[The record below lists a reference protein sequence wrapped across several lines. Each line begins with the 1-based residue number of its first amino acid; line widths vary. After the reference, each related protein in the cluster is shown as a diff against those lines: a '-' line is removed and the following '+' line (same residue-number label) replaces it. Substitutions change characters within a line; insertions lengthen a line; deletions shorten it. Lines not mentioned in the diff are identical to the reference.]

1 MFYYSYGNTI
11 TIVYLENFFAYVL
24 FYDKCDIIEIVTNDK
39 EFFMKKINFNL
50 TDEESAYIKNSM
62 KKKVALSTNLTQS
75 QIAELMGAKQP
86 QVSNWLNGKRIP
98 SAINLIRLADI
109 LNEYPEELLTK
120 LEKIKQEN
128 CY

>member
-11 TIVYLENFFAYVL
+11 TIVYLENIFAYVL

-50 TDEESAYIKNSM
+50 TDEESAYIKNNM

>member
-11 TIVYLENFFAYVL
+11 TIVYLENIFAYVL

>member
-50 TDEESAYIKNSM
+50 TDEESAYIKNNM